1 MVHAADTDPG
11 ALVAGV
17 LELAREAGNRILDI
31 YRAGFDV
38 DLKADG
44 SPLTA
49 ADLASHHC
57 LVDGLRALGA
67 GMPVLSEEDG
77 LPPFAVRQRWSRYW
91 LIDPLDGTKEFVQ
104 RNGDFTVN
112 VALIDSGVPV
122 LGVVHAP
129 VRGTSWFAAAGS
141 GAWKQQGQ
149 EDPVPIATAPMS
161 GRPDEAAMR
170 VVASR
175 NHRGAAVD
183 ALLDRLPHATSIS
196 VGSSLKLC
204 MVAEG
209 AADLY
214 PRLGPTS
221 EWDTAAGQCVAE
233 QAGGAVTTLDMAALR
248 YNTKDSVLNPHFVV
262 VGDMSFDWAQYL
274 PDPAPGSSVEP

>member
-1 MVHAADTDPG
+1 MAHPAASDPG
-11 ALVAGV
+11 DLVAAV
-17 LELAREAGNRILDI
+17 LAIAREAGDSILDV

-57 LVDGLRALGA
+57 LSGGLRGLDARV
-67 GMPVLSEEDG
+67 PVLSEEDG
-77 LPPFAVRQRWSRYW
+77 LPAFAVRQQWSRYW

-112 VALIDSGVPV
+112 VALIEMGAPV

-129 VRGTSWFAAAGS
+129 VRGTSWFAAAGA
-141 GAWKQQGQ
+141 GAWKQQVH

-161 GRPDEAAMR
+161 GRPAGAAMR
-170 VVASR
+170 IVASR

-183 ALLDRLPHATSIS
+183 ALLERLPHATSLS

-221 EWDTAAGQCVAE
+221 EWDTAAGQCVVE
-233 QAGGAVTTLDMAALR
+233 QAGGAVTTVDLEPLR
-248 YNTKDSVLNPHFVV
+248 YNTKDGILNPHFVV
-262 VGDMSFDWAQYL
+262 VGDMSFDWGQYL
-274 PDPAPGSSVEP
+274 PGAE